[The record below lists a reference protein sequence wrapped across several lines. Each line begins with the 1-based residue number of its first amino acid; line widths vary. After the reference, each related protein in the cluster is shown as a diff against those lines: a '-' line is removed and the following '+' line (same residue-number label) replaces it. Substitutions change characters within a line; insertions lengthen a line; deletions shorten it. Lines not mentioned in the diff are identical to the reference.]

1 MKKNKT
7 TIILMLFF
15 FIGLAILIYPT
26 VSNYTNKK
34 LQSKAIVDYEE
45 ILKDIKKEDYDKYFK
60 EAVDY
65 NKRLSELRYPF
76 VDHDQV
82 DGYND
87 ILNVDGNGMIGYLLI
102 PKINVELSIF
112 HGTSLHTLN
121 SSVGHLEGSS
131 LPTGEIGTH
140 VVLSAHTG
148 LPSAK
153 LFTNIDKLEK
163 GDIFTIKIYDR
174 SFSYEVDQIK
184 IVKPNELDD
193 LKVEKDKDF
202 VTLTTC
208 TPYGLNTHRLLVRG
222 YRTLN
227 VKESTFINTE
237 AFKVD
242 KVIVCSVVTLPLL
255 LIWIVMII
263 FEPTNKYVD
272 YESIF
277 VYPNKK
283 KGRLK

>member
-7 TIILMLFF
+7 TIILILFF

-26 VSNYTNKK
+26 LSNYTNKK

-60 EAVDY
+60 EAIDY
-65 NKRLSELRYPF
+65 NKRLSELKYPF
-76 VDHDQV
+76 VDHDQIE
-82 DGYND
+82 GYND
-87 ILNVDGNGMIGYLLI
+87 VLNVDGNGMIGYLLI

-112 HGTSLHTLN
+112 HGTSQHTLN

-184 IVKPNELDD
+184 IVKPNELED
-193 LKVEKDKDF
+193 LKVEKDKEF

-222 YRTLN
+222 HRTLN